1 MFVSLLF
8 WCLHFIF
15 YRDLSLSVPL
25 VKTSFWN
32 CSRMFKL
39 MIFDDFWKFSEKSGK
54 MPKSDAFLGIWLYT
68 KCVTFTH
75 DSVPNNTFVNY
86 FLQKMTH
93 YLHSFWKIFVWKKNW
108 GRDFRM
114 QRLANKVAV
123 VTGAASGLG
132 ASISVRGWVM
142 QHESWLGLF
151 SLRRSVWPHST

>member
-75 DSVPNNTFVNY
+75 DSVTIMVVTFCY
-86 FLQKMTH
+86 FKAIEC
-93 YLHSFWKIFVWKKNW
+93 LHTRKYWYSYSIWL
-108 GRDFRM
+108 R
-114 QRLANKVAV
+114 AV
-123 VTGAASGLG
+123 VQSNFGCWYHQH
-132 ASISVRGWVM
+132 GW
-142 QHESWLGLF
+142 QYYHTEDEFEKRNDWNDYK
-151 SLRRSVWPHST
+151 P